1 MLMAQILYRAPQKTN
16 CLRLA
21 VTGYARPYPIWLLL
35 LPSAVSFNKRTGYL
49 SCQIFGGSFE
59 G

>member
-21 VTGYARPYPIWLLL
+21 VTGYAGPYPIWLLL
-35 LPSAVSFNKRTGYL
+35 LHSAASFNKRIGYL
-49 SCQIFGGSFE
+49 SCQFFRGFFE